1 MKKLKTYSFFVL
13 FAGLIYWLTDIAIH
27 FLTKFSA
34 YWLIGLTV
42 GTPIVVVF
50 TYYQIRKRIESEYR
64 VGLPFFM
71 LIGIWFFGPIGMGIG
86 AMPTGGTFFSS
97 GNLKGLLTLW
107 AAFPLTTWMMSAY
120 SGSMFGI
127 IITTFILLLLTAHE
141 GSEASAA
148 RRRGINQSNSHEYK
162 TK

>member
-1 MKKLKTYSFFVL
+1 MTKLKIYSIFVL
-13 FAGLIYWLTDIAIH
+13 LGGLIFWLTDIAIH
-27 FLTKFSA
+27 FLTRFSI

-42 GTPIVVVF
+42 LTPIVVVVA
-50 TYYQIRKRIESEYR
+50 YYKIRKRIKSEYR

-71 LIGIWFFGPIGMGIG
+71 FIGIWFFGPLGMGIG

-97 GNLKGLLTLW
+97 GNFKGILTLW

-127 IITTFILLLLTAHE
+127 LITTFILLLFTANE
-141 GSEASAA
+141 GSKASAA
-148 RRRGINQSNSHEYK
+148 KRHKMNSTPQPK
-162 TK
+162 I

>member
-1 MKKLKTYSFFVL
+1 MKKLKTYSSFILLGGVV
-13 FAGLIYWLTDIAIH
+13 YWLTDITIH
-27 FLTKFSA
+27 FLTRFSV

-42 GTPIVVVF
+42 VTPIVVVL
-50 TYYQIRKRIESEYR
+50 TYFKIRKRIKSEYR

-71 LIGIWFFGPIGMGIG
+71 FIGIWFFGPLGMGVG
-86 AMPTGGTFFSS
+86 AMPSGGTFFSS

-127 IITTFILLLLTAHE
+127 LITTFTLLLLTAHE
-141 GSEASAA
+141 GSEATA
-148 RRRGINQSNSHEYK
+148 RRQVKNQNDSHEYK